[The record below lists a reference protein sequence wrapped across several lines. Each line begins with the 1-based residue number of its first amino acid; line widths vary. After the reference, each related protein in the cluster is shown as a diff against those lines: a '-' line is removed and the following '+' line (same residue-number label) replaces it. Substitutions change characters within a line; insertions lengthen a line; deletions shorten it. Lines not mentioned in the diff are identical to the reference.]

1 MYFEELFE
9 ACLPHNST
17 TYYLLVQ
24 PPAMN
29 VSGQTSEE
37 SH

>member
-1 MYFEELFE
+1 MDVADLGILVH
-9 ACLPHNST
+9 LPRMLL
-17 TYYLLVQ
+17 YLLVQ